1 VNAGRR
7 KSTSQ
12 KERVSS
18 SPGVS
23 ATLEL
28 IMPREVLL
36 EDLKDD
42 PRYQRLLTIV
52 LVQFGEGRV
61 SVQ

>member
-1 VNAGRR
+1 
-7 KSTSQ
+7 
-12 KERVSS
+12 
-18 SPGVS
+18 VS